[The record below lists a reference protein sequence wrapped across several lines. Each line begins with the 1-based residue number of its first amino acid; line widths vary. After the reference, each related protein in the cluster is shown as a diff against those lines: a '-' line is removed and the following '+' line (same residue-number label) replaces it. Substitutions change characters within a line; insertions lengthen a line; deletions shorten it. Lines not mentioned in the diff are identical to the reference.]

1 MSNRYPYATWL
12 HVGCCPSVAGPASD
26 GGRSTTKGTVLK
38 GKLIF
43 VMEDH
48 FDTKAHFGYSLLQPE
63 ATSAE
68 PVVLDLSPSET
79 DIEPFDVV
87 TVDNNP
93 VDAASDAGS
102 PVLQTTDVRSVPK
115 SMYNASQVHRFGGG
129 GGGSSVNSPTQDRE
143 HNIREM
149 AEVAFRN
156 RKRREDTAGK
166 HSILLIRVEYNGHTP
181 TYCDEDCVK
190 SNMWTGE
197 KNVAGMYNEASYGA
211 VQFEDMGDKG
221 KVITVQVKKGTA
233 ESATT
238 CKFWQIAAEADA
250 AARKMGVEPK
260 DFMHQSYYL
269 PRTGV
274 GHCTFGGLGFL
285 GCGKDNCKSWI

>member
-1 MSNRYPYATWL
+1 
-12 HVGCCPSVAGPASD
+12 
-26 GGRSTTKGTVLK
+26 
-38 GKLIF
+38 
-43 VMEDH
+43 
-48 FDTKAHFGYSLLQPE
+48 
-63 ATSAE
+63 
-68 PVVLDLSPSET
+68 
-79 DIEPFDVV
+79 
-87 TVDNNP
+87 
-93 VDAASDAGS
+93 
-102 PVLQTTDVRSVPK
+102 
-115 SMYNASQVHRFGGG
+115 MYNASQVHRFGGG

-149 AEVAFRN
+149 TEVAFRN
-156 RKRREDTAGK
+156 RKRREDTAVK

-285 GCGKDNCKSWI
+285 GCGKDNCKSWIRYSNYRTRVYTFITRPPATHKFTKACVCARVYDTTAYSFSLGVGSKQAAFCHLC